1 MLLHACRSPTTAA
14 IDAQDGPATAGAC
27 VGGPAIGSAP
37 ASPIG
42 GTVHPR
48 NPSDGPVTR
57 TREVIGRHAARAAI
71 GALTALAPESDLQ
84 VCGPVAAA
92 MSRELARLCGA
103 DARPGV
109 LESLL
114 AEAQRQIEAAAPL
127 FLAVAAM
134 ALERQPAAVARDPG
148 LLRAVAVGLSFEAL
162 GKAVAE
168 DLGRYGALRTAGAP
182 MLLRSTSAADL
193 TPLAPRY
200 ARLVRMARQRGAPSL
215 AGEPT

>member
-1 MLLHACRSPTTAA
+1 
-14 IDAQDGPATAGAC
+14 
-27 VGGPAIGSAP
+27 
-37 ASPIG
+37 
-42 GTVHPR
+42 
-48 NPSDGPVTR
+48 
-57 TREVIGRHAARAAI
+57 
-71 GALTALAPESDLQ
+71 
-84 VCGPVAAA
+84 
-92 MSRELARLCGA
+92 MSRELARLSGA

-134 ALERQPAAVARDPG
+134 ALERQPAAVAGDPG

-200 ARLVRMARQRGAPSL
+200 ARLVRMARQRGRGASSL